1 MEFRDFEAAFD
12 DSGKRLDRIL
22 KALLAKDQ
30 QSKIDQV
37 LRKNLIK
44 VNGKKAKGSDRIQEK
59 DIITIA
65 AFLLE
70 NSSTSPLEKSEEN
83 QKSKVPKDLPK
94 IEVVF
99 KNEYLK
105 IINKPY
111 NVLCQS
117 AKGST
122 FDLST
127 WAKEEFKKEKKE
139 DSLSFKTG
147 ALHRLDLYT
156 TGLLVF
162 SQNAKGA
169 SWFSSAIKEG
179 LVRKTY
185 LGIAE
190 GNLQKEILWKDLLVK
205 EDLPQFNFY
214 KVKDAVFFKD
224 SEVEKNNF
232 PKVEKA
238 RTIARPLAHGHYQ
251 GKDITLVEYKILTGK
266 KHQIRFQSA
275 KHSMPLLGDSAYGSK
290 IKMQVQYFLHAFCL
304 TFPKDNPLNVPEK
317 ITVFPPDFFQKAIND
332 FFSDFSLC
340 DFFKGASKN
349 CNF

>member
-22 KALLAKDQ
+22 KALLSKDQ
-30 QSKIDQV
+30 QSKIDQL

-44 VNGKKAKGSDRIQEK
+44 VNGKKAKGFDRIQEK

-70 NSSTSPLEKSEEN
+70 NSSRVSLEEPEEKPN
-83 QKSKVPKDLPK
+83 SKEKVLKDCPK
-94 IEVVF
+94 IEVIF

-111 NVLCQS
+111 NVLCQG
-117 AKGST
+117 AKGSI

-169 SWFSSAIKEG
+169 SWFSAAIKEG

-190 GNLQKEILWKDLLVK
+190 GNLQKEILWEDQLVK
-205 EDLPQFNFY
+205 EDAPQFNFY
-214 KVKDAVFFKD
+214 KVKDPVFFKD
-224 SEVEKNNF
+224 TESEKNNF
-232 PKVEKA
+232 PKIEKA
-238 RTIARPLAHGHYQ
+238 RTIARPLSHGHYRE
-251 GKDITLVEYKILTGK
+251 KDITLVEYKILTGK

-317 ITVFPPDFFQKAIND
+317 ITAYPPDFFQKAIKI
-332 FFSDFSLC
+332 FFPDFSVC
-340 DFFKGASKN
+340 EIY
-349 CNF
+349 